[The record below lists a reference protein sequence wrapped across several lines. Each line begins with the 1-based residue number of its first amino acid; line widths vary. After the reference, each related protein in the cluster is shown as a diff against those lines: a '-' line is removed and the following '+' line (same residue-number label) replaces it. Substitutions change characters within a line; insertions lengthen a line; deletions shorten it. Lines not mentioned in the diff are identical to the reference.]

1 MRRLT
6 AILFVLPVAL
16 ALLAPTAMFA
26 ATKAC
31 CEHRAAG
38 HDCPHPQPNDPPSQS
53 SPNDCHRCCVGVVAV
68 VAVPAPILAISLA
81 EREFL
86 AVAPPTLA
94 PAAPVV
100 AVIFER
106 GPPASSCS

>member
-6 AILFVLPVAL
+6 AILLLLPVAL

-38 HDCPHPQPNDPPSQS
+38 HHCPHPQDSNPSDQTPS
-53 SPNDCHRCCVGVVAV
+53 DCHRCCVGVVAV
-68 VAVPAPILAISLA
+68 MALSAPNLAISLA
-81 EREFL
+81 KREFL
-86 AVAPPTLA
+86 HVPSLALA

-106 GPPASSCS
+106 GPPASSCC